1 MAPDR
6 QIPGMDANL
15 IAERKQ
21 QVRGTF
27 TWTSF
32 YFQMIQSQRGGC
44 REENA
49 RLATSSCGS
58 PGLGLVP
65 PPVAL
70 QIWAW
75 FPDKRILCSD
85 KGSQGP
91 HSPALTHT
99 RKDSGSRK
107 VGRLNTKFSHGGLVL
122 LGPQPALNT
131 QLEAAASSRG
141 F

>member
-1 MAPDR
+1 MPDWL
-6 QIPGMDANL
+6 PA
-15 IAERKQ
+15 
-21 QVRGTF
+21 
-27 TWTSF
+27 
-32 YFQMIQSQRGGC
+32 
-44 REENA
+44 
-49 RLATSSCGS
+49 
-58 PGLGLVP
+58 
-65 PPVAL
+65 PVAL
-70 QIWAW
+70 QVWGW
-75 FPDKRILCSD
+75 YHLLWLSRSGLGFLNKRILCSD

-91 HSPALTHT
+91 HSPALSHT